1 MLRSLLTCNKSRRMN
16 TFRKS
21 VCILLFSIPF
31 LAISQTKLT
40 SLSTTRYLTQA
51 YPSIK
56 KLTIYGEN
64 LWPDYMTNAMSIE
77 LVVVHFKK
85 DGRDQVIQ
93 KTSGTKTQLTV
104 SFSSADWLT
113 TPGNIEVYL
122 MMGGPGETT
131 ATRRTNSLWIT
142 VDAMPTF
149 PPVIT
154 DVSPK
159 EFRTGLNR
167 DQYYI
172 TILGNHF
179 GEEGSTSVTIGGI
192 TANYGRLD
200 LDNGKMYYWIPKEL
214 IATPGNYDVIVRTAF
229 GESRSFPI
237 SIVSPT
243 MRMVPVAAPIKVGPK
258 VNTPVSTNK
267 MIVANTKA
275 ITTTEAV
282 LLSGAR
288 VTLRGNISSEA
299 DKTLLENYINRL
311 DHVVVVT
318 NQLALSD
325 NNANLL
331 ITITGRNVDGSALEN
346 IRTSINAKLKEL
358 KIEPAGVLIE
368 NK

>member
-1 MLRSLLTCNKSRRMN
+1 MN

-21 VCILLFSIPF
+21 LCILLCSIPL
-31 LAISQTKLT
+31 LATSQTKLT

-85 DGRDQVIQ
+85 DGKDHVIQ

-154 DVSPK
+154 DVTPK

-192 TANYGRLD
+192 AASYGRLD

-214 IATPGNYDVIVRTAF
+214 IATPGKYDVIVRTAF
-229 GESRSFPI
+229 GESRPFPI
-237 SIVSPT
+237 TIVSPT
-243 MRMVPVAAPIKVGPK
+243 MKMVQVTAPIKVGPK
-258 VNTPVSTNK
+258 VNTPISTNK
-267 MIVANTKA
+267 MIVPNTKA
-275 ITTTEAV
+275 ITTTNEAI

-299 DKTLLENYINRL
+299 DKTLLENFINRL

-318 NQLALSD
+318 NQLALAD

-346 IRTSINAKLKEL
+346 IRTSINTKLKEL
-358 KIEPAGVLIE
+358 KIEGAGVLIE